1 MFFVI
6 QTTPL
11 FYEKPVAKYV
21 FVSIQFGGKAT
32 EMKMTRRG
40 HVLRDISLPPRQR
53 EVQLG
58 VFVSVLCGAVRVRRY
73 QCSSN
78 RPWAPDRMTAQGAA
92 RKSRRPT
99 TLHCHANAAPRARLA
114 GCTLATANGV
124 CPISFNP
131 EESHFWG
138 SSGVESVSGD
148 PPAGFS

>member
-1 MFFVI
+1 
-6 QTTPL
+6 
-11 FYEKPVAKYV
+11 
-21 FVSIQFGGKAT
+21 
-32 EMKMTRRG
+32 MKMTRRG

-114 GCTLATANGV
+114 GSTLATASGV
-124 CPISFNP
+124 CLISFNP

-138 SSGVESVSGD
+138 SRGVERVSGG
-148 PPAGFS
+148 PPAGISYNIYCSLSIY